1 MAPLTT
7 AGHTDLG
14 NGCHAWLPRS
24 AGWGLSN
31 AGLIAGRGESLLVD
45 TLFDVRLT
53 RRMLTGLAPATAE
66 APIERVVNTHGN
78 GDHWF
83 GNQVLR
89 DREIIA
95 ATATVDDMRAVGPD
109 DIRAML
115 ADPGAAGTVARR
127 IFGAFHFAEV
137 AATYPATTFDD
148 ELDLVVGGVHVRL
161 IDVGPAHTAG
171 DTIVHVPSAGVVY
184 TGDIV
189 FAGGTPVVWH
199 GPIAGWLRACDRISD
214 LGAATIVPG
223 HGPVTTLPAVHAQAA
238 YLRFVHE
245 QAAARQAKGM
255 TFHEAAHDI
264 DLGDYAGLPERERL
278 IVNVHAV
285 YRELDPE
292 TPALDGP
299 PPSRAWATSWRT
311 CCDPRRRGE
320 TTHPSV
326 HPPAVRSGKAT
337 QRNFSS
343 ARQDRPG
350 GAG

>member
-14 NGCHAWLPRS
+14 KGCHAWLPHDG
-24 AGWGLSN
+24 GWGLSN

-53 RRMLTGLAPATAE
+53 RRMLAGLQQVTAE

-83 GNQVLR
+83 GNQMLR

-95 ATATVDDMRAVGPD
+95 AAPTAEDMRAVGPD
-109 DIRAML
+109 DVRAML
-115 ADPGAAGTVARR
+115 AHPGATGTVARR
-127 IFGAFHFAEV
+127 IFGAFDFGEV
-137 AATYPATTFDD
+137 VATYPTTVFDG

-189 FAGGTPVVWH
+189 FAGGTPIVWH
-199 GPIAGWLRACDRISD
+199 GPIANWLRACDRID
-214 LGAATIVPG
+214 ALGPATIVPG
-223 HGPVTTLPAVHAQAA
+223 HGPVTTVRAVHAQAA
-238 YLRFVHE
+238 YLRFVQE
-245 QAAARQAKGM
+245 EATLRQAKGM

-264 DLGDYAGLPERERL
+264 DLGDYACLPERERL

-292 TPALDGP
+292 TPPLDGP
-299 PPSRAWATSWRT
+299 AAFA
-311 CCDPRRRGE
+311 CMGDFME
-320 TTHPSV
+320 
-326 HPPAVRSGKAT
+326 
-337 QRNFSS
+337 
-343 ARQDRPG
+343 DLL
-350 GAG
+350 